1 MIIAFSSLK
10 GGTGKT
16 SLSVHLAHAI
26 ALAGKRVILID
37 ADPQASASDW
47 AAARTDAPP
56 FPVVGMAR
64 DTLHRD
70 LSALTA
76 DYDHAIIDTPPRVSA
91 LARSAILAA
100 DLVLIP
106 VQPSSSYDVW
116 AAAETVRL
124 IEEAQQ
130 FKPEVK
136 AAFVVNR
143 KIPKTVIGGDV
154 AGALADYSPPV
165 LSASISQRVS
175 FAEAS
180 AGYTVLEDAPKSA
193 AAGEVRSLAAAVL
206 EFMGVAQW

>member
-1 MIIAFSSLK
+1 MIISLASLK

-47 AAARTDAPP
+47 AAARHDKPP
-56 FPVVGMAR
+56 FPVIGMAR

-70 LSALTA
+70 LADIAA
-76 DYDHAIIDTPPRVSA
+76 DYDHAVIDTPPRVSA
-91 LARSAILAA
+91 LARSAILAS

-106 VQPSSSYDVW
+106 VQPSSYDVW
-116 AAAETVRL
+116 AAAETVKL

-130 FKPEVK
+130 FRPELK

-143 KIPKTVIGGDV
+143 RIPKTVLGGDV

-165 LSASISQRVS
+165 LSCAIAQRIA

-193 AAGEVRSLAAAVL
+193 AADEINALAAAVL
-206 EFMGVAQW
+206 EFMGVATW

>member
-47 AAARTDAPP
+47 AAARADAPP

-70 LSALTA
+70 LSVIAA
-76 DYDHAIIDTPPRVSA
+76 DYDHAVIDTPPRVSA
-91 LARSAILAA
+91 LARSAILAS

-106 VQPSSSYDVW
+106 VQPSSYDVW
-116 AAAETVRL
+116 AAAETVKL
-124 IEEAQQ
+124 VEEAQQ
-130 FKPEVK
+130 FKPEIK

-193 AAGEVRSLAAAVL
+193 AAGEVRSLASAIL
-206 EFMGVAQW
+206 EFMELEQW

>member
-1 MIIAFSSLK
+1 MIITLSSLK

-26 ALAGKRVILID
+26 TLAGKRVILID

-47 AAARTDAPP
+47 AAARDDSPP
-56 FPVVGMAR
+56 FPVIGMAR

-70 LSALTA
+70 LAAVTA
-76 DYDHAIIDTPPRVSA
+76 DYDHAVIDTPPRVSA

-106 VQPSSSYDVW
+106 VQPSSYDVW
-116 AAAETVRL
+116 AAAETVKL

-130 FKPEVK
+130 FKPDIK

-143 KIPKTVIGGDV
+143 RIVNTSLGGEV
-154 AGALADYSPPV
+154 AAALADYSPPV
-165 LSASISQRVS
+165 LDATIAQRIG

-180 AGYTVLEDAPKSA
+180 AGYTVLEDSPKSA
-193 AAGEVRSLAAAVL
+193 AANEVRSLADNVL
-206 EFMGVAQW
+206 KFMGVEKW

>member
-1 MIIAFSSLK
+1 MIISFASLK

-26 ALAGKRVILID
+26 ALSGARVILID

-47 AAARTDAPP
+47 AAARDDKPP

-70 LSALTA
+70 LA
-76 DYDHAIIDTPPRVSA
+76 DIAAHYAHAVIDTPPRVSA
-91 LARSAILAA
+91 LARSAILAS

-106 VQPSSSYDVW
+106 VQPSSYDVW
-116 AAAETVRL
+116 AAAETVKL

-130 FKPEVK
+130 FKPELK
-136 AAFVVNR
+136 SAFVVNR
-143 KIPKTVIGGDV
+143 KVDRTTIGKEV
-154 AGALADYSPPV
+154 EGALADYSPPV
-165 LSASISQRVS
+165 LSAALQSRIA

-180 AGYTVLEDAPKSA
+180 AGYTVLEDAPKSLA
-193 AAGEVRSLAAAVL
+193 AAEVRSLAAAVL
-206 EFMGVAQW
+206 EFMGGESW

>member
-1 MIIAFSSLK
+1 MIITFSSLK

-26 ALAGKRVILID
+26 ALSGKRVILID

-47 AAARTDAPP
+47 AAARDDAPP

-70 LSALTA
+70 LAAVTA
-76 DYDHAIIDTPPRVSA
+76 NYDHAVIDTPPRVSA

-106 VQPSSSYDVW
+106 VQPSSYDVW
-116 AAAETVRL
+116 AAAETVKL
-124 IEEAQQ
+124 VEEAQQ
-130 FKPEVK
+130 FKPEVR

-154 AGALADYSPPV
+154 AGALADYSPVV
-165 LSASISQRVS
+165 LDAAISQRVS

-193 AAGEVRSLAAAVL
+193 AADEVRSLATAVL
-206 EFMGVAQW
+206 KFMEVDQW

>member
-1 MIIAFSSLK
+1 MIITFSSLK

-16 SLSVHLAHAI
+16 SLSLHLAHAI
-26 ALAGKRVILID
+26 ALAGKRVLLID

-47 AAARTDAPP
+47 AAARDTVPP

-70 LSALTA
+70 LSAITA
-76 DYDHAIIDTPPRVSA
+76 DYDHTVIDTPPRVSA
-91 LARSAILAA
+91 LARSAILAS

-106 VQPSSSYDVW
+106 VQPSSYDVW
-116 AAAETVRL
+116 AAAETVKL

-130 FKPEVK
+130 FKPDLK

-165 LSASISQRVS
+165 LACAIAQRVS
-175 FAEAS
+175 LAEAS

-193 AAGEVRSLAAAVL
+193 AAQEIRALADGVL
-206 EFMGVAQW
+206 EFMGVGQW